1 MLRAKW
7 HCRAASG
14 AVMLRSEI
22 TAERLHARQAECL
35 PGRFVR
41 VVTRIEEGRLDAELA
56 LLPWM
61 LAPNGYLHAASI
73 VLLADTSAGYACMA
87 HLPDAAKS
95 FTTVELKTNF
105 LGTVREGSIRTEC
118 RADPLGRTTQVW
130 SATVFG
136 SGDRK
141 LGLFRCT
148 QLILW

>member
-1 MLRAKW
+1 
-7 HCRAASG
+7 
-14 AVMLRSEI
+14 MLRSEI

-35 PGRFVR
+35 PGRFGL